1 MNEQARRLHVRL
13 LPLAVLTGFCVLAP
27 AASGCHNGNTEQ
39 TRFVGDRANS
49 IVIEEGGKSVTLQQ
63 NNLPK
68 LYFGSDAF
76 ELGFVDAIS
85 DVASYDPYWLE
96 YTQDGSVAP
105 PSLDADFRAPSR
117 FQVSVVDDYHATLSL
132 EYDGAIVNVQLE
144 QVEPGSF
151 KATLTVNVTGPQPVA
166 YVRIRPRT
174 AADPN
179 EGFYGLGEL
188 EDLVDN
194 RGKLRPMQIEPD
206 GTTESGYN
214 EAHAPIPFLV
224 GSRGWGIFVEDKRVG
239 LFDVARKEPTLVEI
253 TYGTGGTT
261 KDGFVFH
268 LYSEVKPVDI
278 PQHYYRDTAYP
289 LLPASWALG
298 PFLWRNSAKGEMQV
312 RDDIAKIRSLHV
324 PASAIWIDRPY
335 STKIGTFDF
344 DATYT
349 DPQGMIAEAQKAG
362 LRMGLWHVP
371 YIEKGAEPFRTM
383 ADQSGYFP
391 LQNGILFNNWSA
403 PIDFTAPG
411 ANAFWKSALTPYIK
425 AGIEGF
431 KLDYGED
438 VIPALRNSR
447 NTWKFHDGTDER
459 TGHYAYTRAFH
470 DAYKAALPESSF
482 LLCRAARWG
491 DQASASIMWPG
502 DMDSTFGHHGEPY
515 MTKDGKMVNGV
526 GGLPATV
533 VQGLSLSVSGFPFFA
548 SDTGG
553 YRNSPPD
560 NELYIRWF
568 EQTALAAVME
578 VGDGSSQM
586 PWEFTADNGR
596 TQATLDLFNQYASL
610 HMRLFPYA
618 WTLAQGILRSGHPIL
633 RPLGFA
639 YPELG
644 VHPSDEYMF
653 GDDLLVAPVLERGAT
668 HRSVIFPAGEWID
681 WWDGTIYPGGTT
693 KTVPAPLEKLP
704 LFLRST
710 GAIPMLRST
719 VQTLSPVANPTMIDS
734 FAADPGVLGVR
745 FAPRAIGA
753 VNLDVF
759 DGFHL
764 DATVTL
770 PDIAMNLKAGGTFVK
785 GALLEIVSL
794 GGVGSGVVST
804 VTARMAPLT
813 KAASMDAL
821 NKAPSGYFTTADVGG
836 TVWVKLPLAAGQANT
851 LTVSMTTQ

>member
-1 MNEQARRLHVRL
+1 M
-13 LPLAVLTGFCVLAP
+13 LAVSAASVLAIAGAGATAP
-27 AASGCHNGNTEQ
+27 AVSGCHNTNAEGTH
-39 TRFVGDRANS
+39 FVGDRANS
-49 IVIEEGGKSVTLQQ
+49 LVIEDSGKRVTLQK

-68 LYFGSDAF
+68 LIFSGDAF
-76 ELGFVDAIS
+76 ELGFVDALS

-105 PSLDADFRAPSR
+105 PSLDADFRAPTG
-117 FQVSVVDDYHATLSL
+117 FQATVEDDFHVTLSL
-132 EYDGAIVNVQLE
+132 EYDGAIVNVKLE

-151 KATLTVNVTGPQPVA
+151 KATMVINVTGAQPVA

-174 AADPN
+174 APDPN
-179 EGFYGLGEL
+179 EGFYGLGEQ
-188 EDLVDN
+188 EDFVDN
-194 RGKLRPMQIEPD
+194 RGKLRPMQLEPD

-214 EAHAPIPFLV
+214 EAHAPIPLLV

-239 LFDVARKEPTLVEI
+239 LFDIARKEPTLVEI
-253 TYGTGGTT
+253 TYGTGATT

-268 LYSEVKPVDI
+268 LYSEDKPVDI
-278 PQHYYRDTAYP
+278 PQHYYKDTAYP
-289 LLPASWALG
+289 VLPAPWALG
-298 PFLWRNSAKGEMQV
+298 PFLWRNNAKGETQV

-324 PASAIWIDRPY
+324 PVSAMWIDRPY
-335 STKIGTFDF
+335 STKIGSFDF
-344 DATYT
+344 DQATYK
-349 DPQGMIAEAQKAG
+349 DPQGMIKAAQDAG

-371 YIEKGAEPFRTM
+371 YVEKGADPYRMMIE
-383 ADQSGYFP
+383 QSGYFP
-391 LQNGILFNNWSA
+391 LQNAILFNDWSA

-411 ANAFWKSALTPYIK
+411 ATALWKNALSIYVK

-438 VIPALRNSR
+438 VVPALRNSR

-470 DAYKAALPESSF
+470 DAYKAALPSSSF

-515 MTKDGKMVNGV
+515 MTKDGKTVNGV

-568 EQTALAAVME
+568 EQTALGAVME

-586 PWEFTADNGR
+586 PWEFAADNGR
-596 TQATLDLFNQYASL
+596 SPATLDLFKSYATL

-618 WTLAQGILRSGHPIL
+618 WTLAQNIIRSGHPLL

-668 HRSVIFPAGEWID
+668 HRSVVFPAGEWID

-704 LFLRST
+704 LFLRAT

-719 VQTLSPVANPTMIDS
+719 VETLSPVADPTMIDS
-734 FAADPGVLGVR
+734 YAADPGVLGVR
-745 FAPRAIGA
+745 FAPRASGT
-753 VNLDVF
+753 VNMDVF
-759 DGFHL
+759 DGFQL
-764 DATVTL
+764 DAAVTL
-770 PDIAMNLKAGGTFVK
+770 PTVTVNLKAGGTFVK
-785 GALLEIVSL
+785 GALLEIVSI
-794 GGVGSGVVST
+794 GSVGSGVVSG
-804 VTARMAPLT
+804 VTAGMTPLT
-813 KAASMDAL
+813 KAASLDAL
-821 NKAPSGYFTTADVGG
+821 NKAQSGFFVTSDLGG
-836 TVWVKLPLAAGQANT
+836 TVWVKVPLAAGQTSALT
-851 LTVSMTTQ
+851 LTMTTQ

>member
-1 MNEQARRLHVRL
+1 MNEQARGFTVAT
-13 LPLAVLTGFCVLAP
+13 LAIACALGLVAEST
-27 AASGCHNGNTEQ
+27 GCHNGSDRPV
-39 TRFVGDRANS
+39 RFVGDRANS
-49 IVIEEGGKSVTLQQ
+49 LVIEEDGKTITLQEA
-63 NNLPK
+63 NVPK
-68 LYFGSDAF
+68 LIFSGDAF
-76 ELGFVDAIS
+76 QLGFVDSIS

-96 YTQDGSVAP
+96 YTADGSVAP
-105 PSLDADFRAPSR
+105 ASPDADFRSPTG
-117 FQVSVVDDYHATLSL
+117 FQISVVDDFHSTLSL
-132 EYDGAIVNVQLE
+132 EYDGAIANVMLE

-151 KATLTVNVTGPQPVA
+151 KATMVINVTGAQPVA

-174 AADPN
+174 ANDPN
-179 EGFYGLGEL
+179 EGFYGLGEQ

-239 LFDVARKEPTLVEI
+239 LFDIARKEPALVEI

-261 KDGFVFH
+261 KDGLVFH
-268 LYSEVKPVDI
+268 LYSEVKPLDI
-278 PQHYYRDTAYP
+278 PNHYYKDTAFP
-289 LLPASWALG
+289 VLPAPWALG
-298 PFLWRNSAKGEMQV
+298 PFLWRNDAMGEAQV

-324 PASAIWIDRPY
+324 PVSAMWIDRPY
-335 STKIGTFDF
+335 STKIGSFDF
-344 DATYT
+344 DAATYK
-349 DPQGMIAEAQKAG
+349 DPQGMIKAAQDAG

-371 YIEKGAEPFRTM
+371 YVEKGADPYRMMVE
-383 ADQSGYFP
+383 QSGYFP
-391 LQNGILFNNWSA
+391 VQNGILFQNWSA

-411 ANAFWKSALTPYIK
+411 ATAFWKNALTPYVK

-438 VIPALRNSR
+438 VVPALRNSR

-459 TGHYAYTRAFH
+459 TGHYAYTRAYH
-470 DAYKAALPESSF
+470 DAYKGALPDSSF

-596 TQATLDLFNQYASL
+596 SQATLDLFKQYAAL

-618 WTLAQGILRSGHPIL
+618 WTLAQNIIRSGRPLL

-639 YPELG
+639 FPELG

-668 HRSVIFPAGEWID
+668 HRSVTFPAGEWID
-681 WWDGTIYPGGTT
+681 WWDGTIYPGGTV

-704 LFLRST
+704 LFVRST

-719 VQTLSPVANPTMIDS
+719 VETLSPVADPTMIDS
-734 FAADPGVLGVR
+734 FAADPGVLSVR
-745 FAPRAIGA
+745 LVPRASTP
-753 VNLDVF
+753 VTLDVF

-770 PDIAMNLKAGGTFVK
+770 PTITVNLKGGTTFAK
-785 GALLEIVSL
+785 GALLEIVSTGAL
-794 GGVGSGVVST
+794 SSDVVT
-804 VTARMAPLT
+804 KVTNGMESLT
-813 KAASMDAL
+813 KAASLDAL
-821 NKAPSGYFTTADVGG
+821 NKATSGFFVSSDMGG
-836 TVWVKLPLAAGQANT
+836 TVWVKLPLAANQETVLT
-851 LTVSMTTQ
+851 LSLGG